1 MTELIY
7 YVAASLDGCI
17 ATPDGGVDWLHG
29 FGAGG
34 EDYGYHAFY
43 ASVDAA
49 WQGRHTYEKC
59 LDFGEWPYAGKPS
72 VVFTRHALSTERR
85 DVRFT
90 HAAPD
95 AELARA
101 AADGHRRIWLVGG
114 GALATACREAGLVT
128 EYIISVI
135 PVVLG
140 AGIPL
145 FAPGGRFEQLRLVD
159 TRSWPDGVVQLR
171 YRPHSTH
178 SRGVTA

>member
-1 MTELIY
+1 MTALIY
-7 YVAASLDGCI
+7 YVAASLDGYI
-17 ATPDGGVDWLHG
+17 ATLDGGVDWLHG

-49 WQGRHTYEKC
+49 WQGRQTYEKC

-72 VVFTRHALSTERR
+72 VVFTRAALTSERS

-90 HAAPD
+90 HASPE
-95 AELARA
+95 AELVRA

-114 GALATACREAGLVT
+114 GALAAACRQAGIVT
-128 EYIISVI
+128 EYIVSMM

-145 FAPGGRFEQLRLVD
+145 FAPGGRFEALQLVD

-171 YRPHSTH
+171 YRPHSPP
-178 SRGVTA
+178 SEGDTA

>member
-7 YVAASLDGCI
+7 YVAASVDGYI

-29 FGAGG
+29 FGEGG

-43 ASVDAA
+43 ASVSAA

-72 VVFTRHALSTERR
+72 VVFTRASLTSDRS

-90 HAAPD
+90 RASPA

-101 AADGHRRIWLVGG
+101 TADGHRRIWLVGG
-114 GALATACREAGLVT
+114 GALARSCREAGIVT
-128 EYIISVI
+128 EYIVSVI

-145 FAPGGRFEQLRLVD
+145 FAPGGSFAPLQLLD
-159 TRSWPDGVVQLR
+159 SRSWPDGVVQLR
-171 YRPHSTH
+171 YRPHS
-178 SRGVTA
+178 SPSEGETA

>member
-7 YVAASLDGCI
+7 YVATSLDGFI
-17 ATPDGGVDWLHG
+17 ATTDGGVEWLHG
-29 FGAGG
+29 FGADG

-43 ASVDAA
+43 GSVDAA
-49 WQGRHTYEKC
+49 WLGRHTYETC
-59 LDFGEWPYAGKPS
+59 VAFGEWPYAGKPS
-72 VVFTRHALSTERR
+72 VVFTHAALTSERS

-90 HAAPD
+90 HASPE

-114 GALATACREAGLVT
+114 GALASACRQAGVVT
-128 EYIISVI
+128 EYLVSIM

-145 FAPGGRFEQLRLVD
+145 FAPGGSFEPLELAD
-159 TRSWPDGVVQLR
+159 TRNWRDGVVQLR
-171 YRPHSTH
+171 YRPRS
-178 SRGVTA
+178 SPSKDDAP